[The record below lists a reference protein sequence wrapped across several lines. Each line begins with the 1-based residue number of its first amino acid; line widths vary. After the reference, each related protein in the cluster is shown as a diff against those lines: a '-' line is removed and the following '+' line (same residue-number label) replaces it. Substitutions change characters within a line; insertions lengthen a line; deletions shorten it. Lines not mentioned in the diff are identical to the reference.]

1 MLTSAVENLT
11 SYLGSVWMR
20 PSLEVDDTIGVSRAR
35 FCVFFH
41 WPFLGRWSR
50 QAGVFTQLHIRVFGG
65 QAGCEANMLPDQ
77 APTAAPGEGTRIHFN
92 SYLPL
97 IITAT
102 KKQACRK
109 HDCNNNCAPSFFS
122 QRINEAILKKQGG
135 KYSGSALLMP
145 VSSSVLLQLFTLE
158 ASAPNLR
165 PSHLVQQRRRLQR
178 YHVWLLRSMLHNTH
192 TVAEHIP
199 VDTGS
204 TSQLET

>member
-35 FCVFFH
+35 FRVFFH

-77 APTAAPGEGTRIHFN
+77 APTAAPAEGTRIHFN
-92 SYLPL
+92 SYLLL
-97 IITAT
+97 ITTAT

-109 HDCNNNCAPSFFS
+109 HDCNSNCAPSFFFF
-122 QRINEAILKKQGG
+122 L
-135 KYSGSALLMP
+135 SALIKRFLKRREANIQGQLCWCP
-145 VSSSVLLQLFTLE
+145 LADLLYF
-158 ASAPNLR
+158 NC
-165 PSHLVQQRRRLQR
+165 SHLRHPRQIWGPVIECSGGDTVFDSYAARCI
-178 YHVWLLRSMLHNTH
+178 TH
-192 TVAEHIP
+192 M
-199 VDTGS
+199 
-204 TSQLET
+204 Q